1 MNAPRLLLPF
11 LCLLAA
17 LTGFAADYSELRRE
31 AERLFAEGSHAQ
43 AREAFLR
50 IETNALPAA
59 DQRWVAFRLADSQWR
74 AQGNLRNEASEAAL
88 QALDRLSPE
97 DAPRSER
104 DLVWAETHESL
115 GDFHV
120 RRGDNPDW
128 VRTRYGH
135 ALDWWAGQADLDIA
149 RRRYLDIVWKWQ
161 KPPRLNDWRGISWG
175 QIPLDVLNNCVRIAK
190 DPADL
195 ARAHYSRAV
204 TMEQMGGGPDPTQQ
218 LIESDFK
225 AALAVGKTTDW
236 YDDALFRYGGWLE
249 QSGRLVVRDGIY
261 DEPYWSREPDLPRA
275 LAVYRQFMETFKE
288 GESLWWVTVQ
298 GSIERIV
305 EPALRVSEDQFFLP
319 GSEIQ
324 FHLHTRNVKSVELT
338 LTPVDL
344 TRDARFTDPKQQRAD
359 NWLDAL
365 QAGDAQPIR
374 SWTEDTGDTG
384 DYQQRSKTIR
394 LPEKLA
400 PGAYLVEAKAGEQRA
415 RELILVSDATL
426 VLKASGQTTLAW
438 FVDAVTG
445 KPIAEAQ
452 VSLWLHYHDG
462 SGDNPKWLH
471 LEKAADGN
479 GLAQFDLAGQNGG
492 LFVAAKLGERQAFCV
507 HWANAWYS
515 RPDGWQIYAY
525 TDRPAYRPGD
535 EAHWKLTARQ
545 FVEGGYRTPAGRT
558 LHYEITDPRGTK
570 ATNGTVE
577 LNSFGSA
584 WATLPLAT
592 NLPLG
597 EFRITF
603 WEDSAHKRPVG
614 NATLFRLEEYKL
626 PEFEVKVRMP
636 EIGLPDGTQRP
647 KTFRLGEAVEVV
659 VQADYYFGG
668 PVANATV
675 EMVVRQSPFYWNWP
689 VPREFPWLHE
699 EPGQFYRG
707 GIRRGYGGG
716 QIVRRETLTT
726 DAAGRATLTLETDA
740 NGGDLEF
747 QVEARVT
754 DASRRE
760 VVGNGSVRVTRQ
772 RYSVN
777 ARPANNLPRP
787 GDSVR
792 VEFTAKD
799 ANHQP
804 VTVTGTVRITRD
816 FWEEVWLD
824 SFGREVKGDDLKR
837 RRPPGTIWPPRPEP
851 GMKDWVLKSARYEQE
866 FIATNTVALDAGGK
880 GELTFTPAKDGYY
893 RFAWASPGN
902 PERGS
907 PGRNDAHA
915 AQGAALP
922 FEPPITAEATVWAT
936 SGRTLEL
943 GYHPGGLELIVD
955 ADTFRV
961 GQKAPVMVVAP
972 ESGRHVLFT
981 VEGGALDQVQVFQMA
996 GTTKLIELTLEERH
1010 VPNIHL
1016 TAASVIDR
1024 ELQEV
1029 SREVVVPPAKNFL
1042 TLEITPDRAQY
1053 QPRDEGTLIVTT
1065 RDHEGRPVPAEVA
1078 LALVDES
1085 VFYIQSDYAG
1095 DPRQNFFSDKR
1106 GRQFQTG
1113 SSFSQKPFVRLVKR
1127 PAGDFVD
1134 DRLVQLDEAE
1144 SYHDEEGLQERS
1156 DGSVLARRYG
1166 LRVNAKSSSLNT
1178 LGAVA
1183 GGRSLR
1189 NEMLAREAAWLATG
1203 ITPMPAPAAM
1213 DFFAAGAAEQQSNT
1227 PGEAEPAVVVRS
1239 DFRAT
1244 ALWQPDVK
1252 TGTDGTARVV
1262 VKYPESL
1269 TRWQAT
1275 ARAVTTA
1282 NQFGWGKT
1290 NTNTK
1295 QPLIVRLQTP
1305 RFLTVGDL
1313 AVVSAVINN
1322 HTGEP
1327 LTVTPKLDVTGA
1339 VVTGGYVDGQF
1350 VKEERGPVTVPAN
1363 GEARVNWAISA
1374 QQAGD
1379 AKFTVSGRAGK
1390 LADAMER
1397 TLPVYAHGID
1407 KLLARSGKATAGNV
1421 TVKLDLP
1428 PRKPGTTQFTVSVT
1442 PSLAVTMLDALP
1454 YLADYPYGCT
1464 EQTLSRFLPAVIVR
1478 QTLRDVGLDAETAMN
1493 RVFGGL
1499 STNAA
1504 GQRSPALGAKKDLL
1518 KLDEMAEAGLKRLY
1532 DFQHDDGGWGWWK
1545 EGGSD
1550 PWMTAYVVWGLEL
1563 ARQAGLELEAG
1574 RLTRARDWLRNQL
1587 VQFEDE
1593 PANAAWALH
1602 ALAAPLARVTEK
1614 LHSAEEARALR
1625 RAFQQRDQLTS
1636 YGRALL
1642 ALAAHHYG
1650 YAEQAG
1656 ILARN
1661 LANGVVRD
1669 DKPDTS
1675 VLLYTSNNSPSTAPA
1690 TAHWDK
1696 ADGWWR
1702 WHEGGV
1708 ESTAFALRALL
1719 AIDPK
1724 NELVEPAA
1732 NWLLKNRRG
1741 AQWSNTRDTAIVILA
1756 LNDYL
1761 RATGELKAE
1770 LDYEVVVNG
1779 QSLARRKVTPVEA
1792 LAAPS
1797 VFPVDE
1803 QFVRDASEVRIIRH
1817 GGTAP
1822 VYFAVNAQFFTAEE
1836 PVTPAGNE
1844 LFVRRQYFRLVPTPT
1859 LLKGVTERRE
1869 PLNDGDSIHSG
1880 ERVEVVLTVEAKNDY
1895 EYLLFEDLKPAGFE
1909 ATEIRS
1915 SGWLAMQ
1922 GLKPSKAGAAASG
1935 DPGERSEFTGRSE
1948 GVYPEWRD
1956 RLAAMFV
1963 SRLPQGFWELRYT
1976 FRAETPGKFHALPI
1990 MAHAMYVPEIRA
2002 NSAEVRLGVDERE

>member
-31 AERLFAEGSHAQ
+31 AERLFAEGSYAQ
-43 AREAFLR
+43 ARDAFQR

-74 AQGNLRNEASEAAL
+74 AQGSLRNEASEAAL
-88 QALDRLSPE
+88 QALDRLSPG

-115 GDFHV
+115 GDFHA

-135 ALDWWAGQADLDIA
+135 ALDWWAGQADLDTA

-161 KPPRLNDWRGISWG
+161 KPQANWPWWRVQWG
-175 QIPLDVLNNCVRIAK
+175 VVPLDVLNNAVRIAK
-190 DPADL
+190 DPNDL
-195 ARAHYSRAV
+195 ARARYSRAV
-204 TMEQMGGGPDPTQQ
+204 TLQQMGGGPDPTQQ
-218 LIESDFK
+218 LVEEDFK
-225 AALAVGKTTDW
+225 AALAPGKTTDW
-236 YDDALFRYGGWLE
+236 HDDALFRYGQWLE
-249 QSGRLVVRDGIY
+249 QAGKLVVQPEGG
-261 DEPYWSREPDLPRA
+261 WNREPDLPRA
-275 LAVYRQFMETFKE
+275 LSVYRELVATYAQ
-288 GESLWWVTVQ
+288 GESRWREPAERQIRNLTQPTVQ
-298 GSIERIV
+298 V
-305 EPALRVSEDQFFLP
+305 AEDQFYLP

-344 TRDARFTDPKQQRAD
+344 TRDARFTDPRKQLAH

-365 QAGDAQPIR
+365 QAGDTTPIR

-384 DYQQRSKTIR
+384 DYQQRFKTIR

-452 VSLWLHYHDG
+452 VSLWLQYHDG
-462 SGDNPKWLH
+462 SGDNPRWLH
-471 LEKAADGN
+471 LEKSTDGN
-479 GLAQFDLAGQNGG
+479 GLAQFDLAGRNGS

-535 EAHWKLTARQ
+535 EAHWKLTVRQ
-545 FVEGGYRTPAGRT
+545 FAEGSYRTPAGRT
-558 LHYEITDPRGTK
+558 LHYEITDPRGSKT
-570 ATNGTVE
+570 TNGAVE

-597 EFRITF
+597 AFRITF
-603 WEDSAHKRPVG
+603 WEDSAHQRSVG
-614 NATLFRLEEYKL
+614 SATLFRLEEYKL

-636 EIGLPDGTQRP
+636 ETELPDGTKRP
-647 KTFRLGEAVEVV
+647 KTFRLGDAVEVV

-675 EMVVRQSPFYWNWP
+675 ELVIRQSPFYWNWP
-689 VPREFPWLHE
+689 VSREFPWLHE
-699 EPGQFYRG
+699 DADANRWRLP
-707 GIRRGYGGG
+707 RGYGGD
-716 QIVRRETLTT
+716 QNVRRETLTT
-726 DAAGRATLTLETDA
+726 DATGRATLKLETDA
-740 NGGDLEF
+740 NWNDLELS
-747 QVEARVT
+747 VEARVT
-754 DASRRE
+754 DSSRRE

-787 GDSVR
+787 GEPVR
-792 VEFTAKD
+792 VEFTAQD

-804 VTVTGTVRITRD
+804 VAVTGTVRITRD

-824 SFGREVKGDDLKR
+824 SFGQEVKGDDLRR
-837 RRPPGTIWPPRPEP
+837 RRPPGTVWPPRPEP

-866 FIATNTVALDAGGK
+866 FIATNTVTLNAEGK
-880 GELTFTPAKDGYY
+880 GELTFTPAKDGYF
-893 RFAWASPGN
+893 RFAWTSPGN
-902 PERGS
+902 P
-907 PGRNDAHA
+907 
-915 AQGAALP
+915 ALGGTESLVP
-922 FEPPITAEATVWAT
+922 FDPPVTAEATVWAT
-936 SGRTLEL
+936 SSRTLEL

-1024 ELQEV
+1024 ELQEA
-1029 SREVVVPPAKNFL
+1029 SREVVVPPTKNFL
-1042 TLEITPDRAQY
+1042 TIEVTPDRAQY

-1065 RDHEGRPVPAEVA
+1065 KDHEGRPVPAEVA

-1095 DPRQNFFSDKR
+1095 DPRQHFFSDKR

-1113 SSFSQKPFVRLVKR
+1113 SSFNQRPFVRLVKGR
-1127 PAGDFVD
+1127 AGDYVD
-1134 DRLVQLDEAE
+1134 DRFVQVDEAE
-1144 SYHDEEGLQERS
+1144 FDRNTGDQ
-1156 DGSVLARRYG
+1156 DGRFDPVLARRYG
-1166 LRVNAKSSSLNT
+1166 LFTSDKSRSLSA
-1178 LGAVA
+1178 LGAVT

-1189 NEMLAREAAWLATG
+1189 NEMLEREAALLATG
-1203 ITPMPAPAAM
+1203 IAPRPAPAAM
-1213 DFFAAGAAEQQSNT
+1213 DSFAAGEPMQQSHA
-1227 PGEAEPAVVVRS
+1227 PGETEPVVVVRS

-1244 ALWQPDVK
+1244 AFWQPDVK
-1252 TGTDGTARVV
+1252 TGADGTARIA

-1275 ARAVTTA
+1275 ARAATTG

-1322 HTGEP
+1322 NTGEA
-1327 LTVTPKLDVTGA
+1327 LTVTPKLDVSGA
-1339 VVTGGYVDGQF
+1339 VITGGYVDGQF

-1363 GEARVNWAISA
+1363 GEARVNWAVSA

-1379 AKFTVSGRAGK
+1379 AKFTVSGRAGQ
-1390 LADAMER
+1390 LTDAMER
-1397 TLPVYAHGID
+1397 SLPVHAHGIS
-1407 KLLARSGKATAGNV
+1407 KLLARSGKATTGNV

-1464 EQTLSRFLPAVIVR
+1464 EQTLSRFMPAVIVR

-1518 KLDEMAEAGLKRLY
+1518 KLDEMTAAGLKRLY

-1545 EGGSD
+1545 EGSSD
-1550 PWMTAYVVWGLEL
+1550 PWMTAYIVWGLEL

-1574 RLTRARDWLRNQL
+1574 RLTRARDWLRSQL

-1602 ALAAPLARVTEK
+1602 ALAAPLARVAEK

-1625 RAFQQRDQLTS
+1625 RAFEQRDQLTS

-1642 ALAAHHYG
+1642 ALAAYHYG
-1650 YAEQAG
+1650 YAEPAG
-1656 ILARN
+1656 VLVRN

-1669 DKPDTS
+1669 DKPDAS
-1675 VLLYTSNNSPSTAPA
+1675 VLLGNAGAGAPA

-1761 RATGELKAE
+1761 RATGELKSE

-1779 QSLARRKVTPVEA
+1779 QSLARRKVTPAEV
-1792 LAAPS
+1792 LGAPS
-1797 VFPVDE
+1797 VFTVDE
-1803 QFVRDASEVRIIRH
+1803 KLVRDANEVLIIRH
-1817 GGTAP
+1817 AGDAP
-1822 VYFAVNAQFFTAEE
+1822 VYFAVNARFFTAEE
-1836 PVTPAGNE
+1836 PVTPAGSE

-1869 PLNDGDSIHSG
+1869 PLNDGDTIHSG
-1880 ERVEVVLTVEAKNDY
+1880 ERVEVVLTVETKNDY
-1895 EYLLFEDLKPAGFE
+1895 EYLLFEDLKPAGLE

-1915 SGWLAMQ
+1915 GGWLAMR

-1963 SRLPQGFWELRYT
+1963 SRLPQGFWELRYS
-1976 FRAETPGKFHALPI
+1976 FRAETPGKFHALPT